1 MLKYL
6 HFEKSAPS
14 SRGTGEFGW
23 NVGEVLAVPIIV
35 QKFGGTSVADP
46 GLIRNV
52 ARRVA
57 ETSDQGKQ
65 VVVVV
70 SAMGHTT
77 DKLVDLARAVGG
89 GTPEREMDMLLATGE
104 QVTVALLAMA
114 LKGMGYPA
122 VSLTGAQAGIM
133 TDNAYARARIMS
145 VDQERI
151 RQELEQGKIVVVA
164 GFQGINACN
173 DTTTLGRGGSD
184 TTAVALAAALNA
196 EVCEIYTD
204 VDGVYTADPRI
215 LPEALKLDRISYDEM
230 LELASLGA
238 LVLQARSVE
247 YAKNY
252 GVTIHVRSSFN
263 DNRGTLVKEVSSMEE
278 SRQLSGVAHDVNV
291 AKIGLFDVPDQ
302 PGVAKHLFKALA
314 AEKVDVDM
322 IIQSWMRSGKND
334 IVFTVT
340 RDDLPRAL
348 PVVKRVV
355 AEIGAAGMDYN
366 DHMAKVSI
374 VGAGMVSNP
383 GVAADMFEAL
393 ASENININMISTSE
407 IKISCVIEEDEA
419 IRAVKV
425 IHARMIEKQPA

>member
-1 MLKYL
+1 M
-6 HFEKSAPS
+6 
-14 SRGTGEFGW
+14 
-23 NVGEVLAVPIIV
+23 PIIV
-35 QKFGGTSVADP
+35 QKFGGTSVGDP

-57 ETSDQGKQ
+57 KTREEGNQ

-77 DKLVDLARAVGG
+77 DRLVELARAVGDC
-89 GTPEREMDMLLATGE
+89 TPEREMDMLLATGE
-104 QVTVALLAMA
+104 QVTIALLAMT
-114 LKGMGYPA
+114 LKGMGYPT

-133 TDNAYARARIMS
+133 TDNAYTRARIVS
-145 VDQERI
+145 VDEKRI
-151 RQELEQGKIVVVA
+151 RRELEQGQIVVVA
-164 GFQGINACN
+164 GFQGIDARGE
-173 DTTTLGRGGSD
+173 TTTLGRGGSD
-184 TTAVALAAALNA
+184 TTAVALAAALHA

-204 VDGVYTADPRI
+204 VDGVYTADPRLI
-215 LPEALKLDRISYDEM
+215 PDALKLDRISYDEM

-247 YAKNY
+247 YARQY
-252 GVTIHVRSSFN
+252 GVVIHVRSSFN
-263 DNRGTLVKEVSSMEE
+263 ENQGTLVKEVSGMEE
-278 SRQLSGVAHDVNV
+278 SRLLSGVAHDINV

-302 PGVAKHLFKALA
+302 PGVARHLFKALA
-314 AEKVDVDM
+314 AEEVDVDM

-374 VGAGMVSNP
+374 VGAGMVSSP

-393 ASENININMISTSE
+393 SNENININMISTSE

-419 IRAVKV
+419 IRAVKA
-425 IHARMIEKQPA
+425 IHARMIGR

>member
-1 MLKYL
+1 M
-6 HFEKSAPS
+6 
-14 SRGTGEFGW
+14 
-23 NVGEVLAVPIIV
+23 PIIV

-46 GLIRNV
+46 DLIRNV

-57 ETSDQGKQ
+57 KTRDQGKQ
-65 VVVVV
+65 VIVVV

-77 DKLVDLARAVGG
+77 DRLVELARAVGDC
-89 GTPEREMDMLLATGE
+89 TPEREMDMLLATGE
-104 QVTVALLAMA
+104 QVTISLLAIA
-114 LKGMGYPA
+114 LTGMGYPA
-122 VSLTGAQAGIM
+122 ISLTGAQAGII
-133 TDNAYARARIMS
+133 TDNAHTRARIVS

-151 RQELEQGKIVVVA
+151 RQELEKGQIVVVA
-164 GFQGINACN
+164 GFQGIDGRNE
-173 DTTTLGRGGSD
+173 TTTLGRGGSD

-204 VDGVYTADPRI
+204 VDGVYTADPR
-215 LPEALKLDRISYDEM
+215 LVPEAMKIDCISYDEM

-247 YAKNY
+247 YAKHY

-263 DNRGTLVKEVSSMEE
+263 DNRGTLVKEVSGMEE
-278 SRQLSGVAHDVNV
+278 FRQLSGVAHDVNV

-302 PGVAKHLFKALA
+302 PGIARHLFKALA
-314 AEKVDVDM
+314 AEKIDVDM

-355 AEIGAAGMDYN
+355 EEIGAAGMDYN

-383 GVAADMFEAL
+383 GVAADMFEVL
-393 ASENININMISTSE
+393 AKENININMISTSE
-407 IKISCVIEEDEA
+407 IKISCVIEEDQV
-419 IRAVKV
+419 IRAVKA
-425 IHARMIEKQPA
+425 IHARMIEKQSMGGIGCPRQEAEPEQSPVST